1 MNEDIKKLTGK
12 NPQAFEAAAFET
24 INKPDTEL
32 FSQLV
37 GQEDFLFDF
46 VKQNV
51 AARLE
56 KACTK
61 SNYLNLLHFLK
72 YYSPSYEDF
81 IISTLVKFGDEKL
94 ESRMFDIFR
103 NGTTDEK
110 IYCAKYFE
118 LTKNNQAAELLRKY
132 SYDENSY
139 LASNCAAALSAL
151 GDTTSFNNALKMLNS
166 EDDFTK
172 LDSVR
177 FLVSYGNKAAVNE
190 IINVMKTSPMADNIA
205 GELLYLCDMFEIY
218 SNDKCDGL
226 FVFNLIING
235 LGEIFGL
242 RQVFD
247 FRLYDFISMLLK
259 EPLTSDIAVIL
270 LAAED
275 KFATLTENDEYLYD
289 ETKDTKQEIFEI
301 KKLLATA
308 DSAKLYPL
316 ADKELKPDSLFA
328 FTALEFT
335 ENEEAVRALLKA
347 ANPALVLKA
356 LETLKMLG
364 SITPQDKSTALG
376 AVADE
381 NVRLV
386 IVAI

>member
-24 INKPDTEL
+24 INKPDAEL

-61 SNYLNLLHFLK
+61 SNYLNLLQFLK
-72 YYSPSYEDF
+72 YYSPSYENF
-81 IISTLVKFGDEKL
+81 IVSTLVKFGGKNIMPQML
-94 ESRMFDIFR
+94 EIFE
-103 NGTTDEK
+103 NGTADEK

-139 LASNCAAALSAL
+139 LASNCAAALAAL
-151 GDTTSFNNALKMLNS
+151 GDTDSFNNAIDMLNS

-172 LDSVR
+172 LDAVR
-177 FLVSYGNKAAVNE
+177 FLVSYGNKTAAKE
-190 IINVMKTSPMADNIA
+190 IICAMKTSPMAENIA
-205 GELLYLCDMFEIY
+205 GELLYLYDLFEIY
-218 SNDKCDGL
+218 GNCRGDGL
-226 FVFNLIING
+226 FVFNSIING
-235 LGEIFGL
+235 LGEIFSL

-270 LAAED
+270 LATGD

-301 KKLLATA
+301 KKLLAAA
-308 DSAKLYPL
+308 DSAKLYTL
-316 ADKELKPDSLFA
+316 ADNELKPDSLFV

-335 ENEEAVRALLKA
+335 ENEEAVRSLLKA
-347 ANPALVLKA
+347 ANPALVLKS

-364 SITPQDKSTALG
+364 CITPQDKATALDS
-376 AVADE
+376 VEDV

-386 IVAI
+386 ISAI